1 MKKILIAN
9 RGEIALRV
17 MRSAKEM
24 GIKTVAVYSE
34 ADRNSPHVRYA
45 DEAVCLGPPPSKES
59 YLLGDKIIEV
69 CKELGVDGIHPGYG
83 FLSENDDFARKV
95 TEAGMEFIGPSPESI
110 VVMGSKLAA
119 KNAVAKFNVPLVP
132 GTEEAITDVQKAK
145 ETAVQIG
152 FPILVKASAGGG
164 GKGMRIVNN
173 ADEFEEQMQLAQSEA
188 RSAFGD
194 DSVFIEKYVTSP
206 KHIEVQ
212 ILGDKHGNIVY
223 LMERECSIQRRHQK
237 VIEEAPSA
245 VVSPEIRKKLGESAV
260 NVARSCNYYGAGTV
274 EFIMDADLNFY
285 FLEMNTRLQVEHPVT
300 EMITGID
307 LVKEQ
312 IKIARGEKLSFTQ
325 DDLKINGHALELR
338 VYAEDPCNN
347 FLPDIGTLHTY
358 KKPEGNGIRIDDGF
372 EEGMSI
378 PIYYDPMI
386 AKMIVHAPTRKDAID
401 KMIRAIE
408 EYKIVGVKNT
418 LSFGKF
424 VLQHENFVSGNF
436 DTHFV
441 PTYFKPEYLQDSD
454 DEEMKIASWLT
465 TQLMSNT
472 SNKTSESTIAS
483 NNESSNWKKNRTSLR

>member
-1 MKKILIAN
+1 
-9 RGEIALRV
+9 
-17 MRSAKEM
+17 
-24 GIKTVAVYSE
+24 
-34 ADRNSPHVRYA
+34 
-45 DEAVCLGPPPSKES
+45 
-59 YLLGDKIIEV
+59 
-69 CKELGVDGIHPGYG
+69 
-83 FLSENDDFARKV
+83 
-95 TEAGMEFIGPSPESI
+95 
-110 VVMGSKLAA
+110 
-119 KNAVAKFNVPLVP
+119 
-132 GTEEAITDVQKAK
+132 
-145 ETAVQIG
+145 
-152 FPILVKASAGGG
+152 
-164 GKGMRIVNN
+164 
-173 ADEFEEQMQLAQSEA
+173 
-188 RSAFGD
+188 
-194 DSVFIEKYVTSP
+194 
-206 KHIEVQ
+206 
-212 ILGDKHGNIVY
+212 
-223 LMERECSIQRRHQK
+223 
-237 VIEEAPSA
+237 
-245 VVSPEIRKKLGESAV
+245 
-260 NVARSCNYYGAGTV
+260 
-274 EFIMDADLNFY
+274 
-285 FLEMNTRLQVEHPVT
+285 
-300 EMITGID
+300 
-307 LVKEQ
+307 
-312 IKIARGEKLSFTQ
+312 
-325 DDLKINGHALELR
+325 LKINGHALELR

>member
-1 MKKILIAN
+1 
-9 RGEIALRV
+9 
-17 MRSAKEM
+17 
-24 GIKTVAVYSE
+24 
-34 ADRNSPHVRYA
+34 
-45 DEAVCLGPPPSKES
+45 
-59 YLLGDKIIEV
+59 
-69 CKELGVDGIHPGYG
+69 
-83 FLSENDDFARKV
+83 
-95 TEAGMEFIGPSPESI
+95 
-110 VVMGSKLAA
+110 
-119 KNAVAKFNVPLVP
+119 
-132 GTEEAITDVQKAK
+132 
-145 ETAVQIG
+145 
-152 FPILVKASAGGG
+152 
-164 GKGMRIVNN
+164 
-173 ADEFEEQMQLAQSEA
+173 
-188 RSAFGD
+188 
-194 DSVFIEKYVTSP
+194 VTSP

-454 DEEMKIASWLT
+454 ADEMKIASWLT